1 MNRDLIRPLI
11 RSVKRVGRLFNETNG
26 DFYNAYVQNTFPEL
40 EAIAFIF
47 SDKPPAPGDEI
58 TDRLD
63 EELYRVKAVRRKP
76 WRYGCKTPR
85 YEATLVPL
93 L

>member
-1 MNRDLIRPLI
+1 MNRDLIRPLT
-11 RSVKRVGRLFNETNG
+11 RSVKRAPRLFSETSGN
-26 DFYNAYVQNTFPEL
+26 FYSAYIQNTFPEL
-40 EAIAFIF
+40 EAIAYIF
-47 SDKPPAPGDEI
+47 SDRAPTPGDEI

-63 EELYRVKAVRRKP
+63 EEQYRVKAVRRKP
-76 WRYGCKTPR
+76 WRYGYKTPR